1 MTQADK
7 KVRKVTAFFLALS
20 VCSNLVVEVHFFI
33 TEKLSVKPAILME
46 NADCAIT
53 TITAHTHTHTLS
65 IADSCVCYK
74 CGCSNSSVNKTASVF
89 ISTLALKG
97 FLLVV

>member
-53 TITAHTHTHTLS
+53 TITAHTHTHTHFPLLT
-65 IADSCVCYK
+65 V
-74 CGCSNSSVNKTASVF
+74 ASV
-89 ISTLALKG
+89 ISVAAPTVL
-97 FLLVV
+97 

>member
-53 TITAHTHTHTLS
+53 TITAHTHTHFPLLT
-65 IADSCVCYK
+65 V
-74 CGCSNSSVNKTASVF
+74 ASV
-89 ISTLALKG
+89 ISVAAPTVL
-97 FLLVV
+97 